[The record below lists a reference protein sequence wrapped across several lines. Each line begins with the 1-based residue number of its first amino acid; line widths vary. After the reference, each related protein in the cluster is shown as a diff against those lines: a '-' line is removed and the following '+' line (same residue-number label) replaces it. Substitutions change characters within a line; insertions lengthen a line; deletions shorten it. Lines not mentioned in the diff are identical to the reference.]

1 MMEPVLIKGGEFK
14 DERGR
19 LSYNNGFDASEVC
32 RIYTIENIDTE
43 FVRGWQ
49 GHSLEQRWFSAIFGT
64 FEIKLIKIDNWEQPS
79 KCLEIKAFKLDS
91 QTLDVLHVPAGFIS
105 SIRALQQDS
114 KLLVMADY
122 PLGETNDERRY
133 SSDYFEN
140 M

>member
-1 MMEPVLIKGGEFK
+1 MEPVLIKGGEFK

-49 GHSLEQRWFSAIFGT
+49 GHSVEQRWFSAVMGA
-64 FEIKLIKIDNWEQPS
+64 FEIKLIKIDNWEEPS
-79 KCLEIKAFKLDS
+79 KSLESKVFRLDS
-91 QTLDVLHVPAGFIS
+91 ETLDVLQTPAGFIS
-105 SIRALQQDS
+105 SIRSLQYGS
-114 KLLVMADY
+114 KLLVMADN
-122 PLGETNDERRY
+122 PLGKTNDERRY

-140 M
+140 KL

>member
-1 MMEPVLIKGGEFK
+1 MEPVLIKGGAFK

-49 GHSLEQRWFSAIFGT
+49 GHFVEQRWFSAVMGA
-64 FEIKLIKIDNWEQPS
+64 FEIKLIKIDNWEEPS
-79 KCLEIKAFKLDS
+79 KSLESKVFRLDS
-91 QTLDVLHVPAGFIS
+91 ETLDVLHTPAGFIS
-105 SIRALQQDS
+105 SIRSLQYGS

-133 SSDYFEN
+133 LSDYFEN
-140 M
+140 KL